1 MPLPITLS
9 ARLHIQLRH
18 LKGFFLENKG
28 VSTFENVPF
37 VYSFAPSHF
46 SVYVKE
52 LGKKYAWLMSD
63 LKKKLPSSPV
73 LQTSTTMSMT
83 WLFNFKLYS

>member
-9 ARLHIQLRH
+9 ARLHIQLCH

-28 VSTFENVPF
+28 VSSFENVPF

-52 LGKKYAWLMSD
+52 LVKKYAWLMSD
-63 LKKKLPSSPV
+63 LKIKNALFSGPSNIYNYV
-73 LQTSTTMSMT
+73 HDMVV
-83 WLFNFKLYS
+83 